1 LEVDAIVTEVLHGSG
16 EIVAVRLDAGDR
28 LGSPVECDELEPAE
42 PASDI
47 EDATPLEIAAV
58 NEAASER
65 SAPVEVARGALGDE
79 VAHGFDDYNLSHAAL
94 EAR

>member
-1 LEVDAIVTEVLHGSG
+1 MPLTALAPRSSATS
-16 EIVAVRLDAGDR
+16 
-28 LGSPVECDELEPAE
+28 SNQPN

-58 NEAASER
+58 NEAASEC
-65 SAPVEVARGALGDE
+65 SGPVEVARGALGDE
-79 VAHGFDDYNLSHAAL
+79 VAHGFDDYYLSHAAL